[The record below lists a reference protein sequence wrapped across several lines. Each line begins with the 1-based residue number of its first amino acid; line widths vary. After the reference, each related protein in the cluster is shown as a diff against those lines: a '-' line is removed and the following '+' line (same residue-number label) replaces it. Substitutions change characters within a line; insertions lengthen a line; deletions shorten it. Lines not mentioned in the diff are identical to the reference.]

1 MRSLWRPYVS
11 CRLSAA
17 LRAAPRPEAVR
28 SFVGTALFLT
38 LTACAS
44 SAVNADYPED
54 LPPPRDPPDDA
65 EVYQLDADTAVVE
78 VDINGI
84 VSYTLAFPK
93 VSGELAIANDE
104 VELSTAKVKVDMRSA
119 TTDNTEL
126 GRIAKSKDFLDVEK
140 YPDAL
145 FEIRTLTKKGEANQY
160 ELVGLL
166 ELHGKKRA
174 ITVPFTIELS
184 QCQARARTEFTINRR
199 RFGVESDT
207 MMDSMASDEVEIRV
221 KIEVPRKDA
230 PDTCAKR
237 EGDS

>member
-104 VELSTAKVKVDMRSA
+104 VELST
-119 TTDNTEL
+119 DNAEL